1 MHCMQRRSQDIFI
14 GVAGGGGQRCRDGR
28 RGGSKI
34 GGGGQPLAPPPD
46 TTYITTNIDKLQV
59 TLDKSICA

>member
-1 MHCMQRRSQDIFI
+1 MG
-14 GVAGGGGQRCRDGR
+14 GVKGAGMAGG
-28 RGGSKI
+28 GGSKI